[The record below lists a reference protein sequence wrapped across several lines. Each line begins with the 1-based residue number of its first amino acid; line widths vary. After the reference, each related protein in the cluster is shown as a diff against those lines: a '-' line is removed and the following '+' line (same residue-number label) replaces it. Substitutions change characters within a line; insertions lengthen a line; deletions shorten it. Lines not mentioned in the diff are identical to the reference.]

1 MLPVSPCRSRRRTRT
16 LLVAAAASVAGAAPV
31 SAQLPGLPML
41 QSPFTS
47 AGRAVA
53 ANYGSGDA
61 FAAIALAG
69 AWTPASNRFQVSGG
83 LGVASP
89 ETSDGRATGVGA
101 RLAVPVHTR
110 WTGPDATLGLAA
122 FAGIGGAW
130 ESGGGELRVPAGAS
144 VAYRRPLGATRAI
157 AAYVTPYFQ
166 WSRRTG
172 DGFGGGSGGA
182 AGDGAAVMRDDSDL
196 VRAAVGIDALLTTRL
211 GLTVGYDFGQSAE
224 PGRPGPTSGIFGA
237 GLSVR
242 F

>member
-1 MLPVSPCRSRRRTRT
+1 MVT
-16 LLVAAAASVAGAAPV
+16 LLAGAGSAG
-31 SAQLPGLPML
+31 AQLPGLPML

-47 AGRAVA
+47 PGRAVA

-61 FAAIALAG
+61 FSALAVAG

-83 LGVASP
+83 LGVASA
-89 ETSDGRATGVGA
+89 EKSDGRATGAGA
-101 RLAVPVHTR
+101 RLAVPVRTR
-110 WTGPDATLGLAA
+110 WTGPNATLGLAA

-144 VAYRRPLGATRAI
+144 VAYRRPLGAARAV

-172 DGFGGGSGGA
+172 GGFSPDGE
-182 AGDGAAVMRDDSDL
+182 VPPVTRDDSDL
-196 VRAAVGIDALLTTRL
+196 LRTAVGVEALLTTRL
-211 GLTVGYDFGQSAE
+211 GLSVGYDFGESAE